1 MRTNLQIL
9 KTQLLLQ
16 LFTIASFTYGKSL
29 SDCDYNKGQI

>member
-1 MRTNLQIL
+1 MHTNLQTL

-29 SDCDYNKGQI
+29 SDCDYNKGEM

>member
-1 MRTNLQIL
+1 MRTNLQTL

-29 SDCDYNKGQI
+29 SDCDYNKEEM